1 MVYANEV
8 VFSDS
13 PTPLPSPSPLSLP
26 QPDYFDDL
34 VIDDYFPQFV
44 PERSPAMSPILRPTP
59 GPDAEQD
66 GTSRCEE
73 IVLDCFPDICPDYL
87 KSQVSKHEGD
97 SQSLITELLDNLE
110 NGQSYPKRS
119 NSLKRKR
126 REDEDEDEEE
136 KLRKKFEG
144 GDPRLASNG
153 PAYVSLYLK
162 TAKSLLK
169 ASFPE
174 RYVDDIESAFKANN
188 QQLYTT
194 YLLLD
199 EASWNPEA
207 RPMRIKR
214 VVSRQPHPEEALRT
228 GNHEPAELDALEAF
242 DAARAICAA
251 KAQARKSKEAEE
263 RRKTQEEEENLQ
275 RARADG
281 TVAECGCCYDE
292 LALNR
297 MVHCDGEN
305 THWFCRPCARKMAEH
320 AIGLSKHR
328 LGCMSVEG
336 CDGTFSKDQK
346 ELFLDDKLTTALELI
361 EQEEVLRLAGIDG
374 LEHCPFC
381 RFAAEYPSVGENK
394 EFRCENPECRLVS
407 CRLCRRQTHIP
418 KTCEEAAEE
427 RGISARR
434 RIEEAMSAALIR
446 KCNKCGAAF
455 IKENGCNKMRCTRAG
470 CGNVQCY
477 VCSKSCDYSHFDD
490 RSRGGKRGNCPLFD
504 DVEQRHRNEVRAA
517 EELARKQVASENPD
531 LNEDLLKV
539 NFSEQAEKDD
549 ERRRTTVNPA
559 PPPFPFVQHNQPAVF
574 APWQPFAQV
583 LTPQTNLAAPAGQ
596 AQAQQPRTQQGP
608 AAQMAQ
614 AGALPFYVPNFA
626 NPVAQLGML
635 GVPVAPVATMA
646 PANGAVPLV
655 PNPEQN
661 ARRALSEGL
670 KAAWEVYRRVT
681 AHTSTAANT
690 GASGKYGTGIPTT
703 GVSRALF
710 GGLASPNASAQGP
723 ASQARYLAQPI
734 IQPDQNTQEQ
744 GIIHNAAGPLAQ
756 QFPWPFG
763 GFDMAHGFQ
772 GGHPPPTRDQGGA

>member
-1 MVYANEV
+1 
-8 VFSDS
+8 
-13 PTPLPSPSPLSLP
+13 
-26 QPDYFDDL
+26 
-34 VIDDYFPQFV
+34 
-44 PERSPAMSPILRPTP
+44 MSPILRPTL

-66 GTSRCEE
+66 GTLRCEE
-73 IVLDCFPDICPDYL
+73 IVLDCFPDICSDYL
-87 KSQVSKHEGD
+87 KSQVAKHEGN

-110 NGQSYPKRS
+110 KEQSYPKQS

-126 REDEDEDEEE
+126 REDEDENEEE
-136 KLRKKFEG
+136 KLSKKFEG
-144 GDPRLASNG
+144 ADPRLASNG

-214 VVSRQPHPEEALRT
+214 VVSRRPHPEEALRT

-242 DAARAICAA
+242 NAARAVCAA
-251 KAQARKSKEAEE
+251 KAQARKSNEAEE
-263 RRKTQEEEENLQ
+263 RRKAQEEEENLQ

-320 AIGLSKHR
+320 AIGLSQHR

-336 CDGTFSKDQK
+336 CDGTFCKDQK

-381 RFAAEYPSVGENK
+381 RYAAEYPSVGENK
-394 EFRCENPECRLVS
+394 EFRCENPECRL
-407 CRLCRRQTHIP
+407 
-418 KTCEEAAEE
+418 EAAEE

-446 KCNKCGAAF
+446 KCNKCGTAF

-539 NFSEQAEKDD
+539 NFSEQAGKEH
-549 ERRRTTVNPA
+549 ERRRTTDPGPRPRAFQHAVIRERVGAYQHDDIAVNPA

-583 LTPQTNLAAPAGQ
+583 LAPQTNLAAPAGQ
-596 AQAQQPRTQQGP
+596 AQAQQARTQQGP
-608 AAQMAQ
+608 AAQMAR
-614 AGALPFYVPNFA
+614 AGALPSYVPNFA
-626 NPVAQLGML
+626 NPAAQLGTL
-635 GVPVAPVATMA
+635 GVLVAPVAAIA
-646 PANGAVPLV
+646 PANGAAVPLG
-655 PNPEQN
+655 PNPEQS

-670 KAAWEVYRRVT
+670 KAAWEVYRRV
-681 AHTSTAANT
+681 AARTSTAANT
-690 GASGKYGTGIPTT
+690 GASGKEGTEIPTP

-710 GGLASPNASAQGP
+710 GGLAFPNASAQGP
-723 ASQARYLAQPI
+723 ASQASDLAQPI
-734 IQPDQNTQEQ
+734 IQPDQNTREQ
-744 GIIHNAAGPLAQ
+744 GIIHNAAEPLAQ

-772 GGHPPPTRDQGGA
+772 GGLPPPTRDQGGA